1 MKRKILWLLL
11 IVFIAIQFIPVEL
24 NQSDSFSKENFIVTT
39 GAPDNIAS
47 ILKKSCYDCH
57 SNHTKYPW
65 YDKIA
70 PISWWVA
77 SHISHAKDEL
87 NFEEWATYSLK
98 RKKHKLEEIVEE
110 TEEGHMPLQSY
121 LWMHSDAKLS
131 ENQLSELKIFIST
144 IE

>member
-1 MKRKILWLLL
+1 MKRKILWILL

-24 NQSDSFSKENFIVTT
+24 NQSESFSKENFIVSTD
-39 GAPDNIAS
+39 APDNIAS

-70 PISWWVA
+70 PISWWV
-77 SHISHAKDEL
+77 SGHINHAKEEL

-98 RKKHKLEEIVEE
+98 RKKHKLEEIVKK
-110 TEEGHMPLQSY
+110 TEEGHMPLKSY
-121 LWMHSDAKLS
+121 LWMHGDAKLS
-131 ENQLSELKIFIST
+131 ENQISELKMFIST